1 MSKNEKEPL
10 FSAKNMKYLTGPF
23 SANNPVIV
31 QILGICSALAVTV
44 QLKPAIVMALSVT
57 VVTAFSNLVMSLL
70 RNGVPSRIRIIVQLV
85 VIAALVILVDQVL
98 KAFVYEVSKQLSVYV
113 GLIITNCIVMGRI
126 EAFALANK
134 PWASFLDGIGNGLGY
149 GLILVIVA
157 FFRELFGSGSLLGYR
172 IIPES
177 WYMAE
182 GGFYSNCGLML
193 FPPMALIIVGCIIW
207 VVFAFFFGMCS
218 YIAVSKSVKTALGL
232 GAAVTFVMVMTVP
245 LNYLLYEYV
254 LKANALVE
262 GVDLNFLSFIV
273 FIATIAAFVQLV
285 EMIVEKFSPTLYS
298 QLGIFLP
305 LIAVN
310 CAIMGG
316 SLFMQQKVD
325 GGELT
330 SLWQTI
336 VYGLGSG
343 LGWWLAIVMMAAIRE
358 KTTYSHIP
366 AALKGPGIAFIITGL
381 MGIAFMIFSG
391 IQF

>member
-1 MSKNEKEPL
+1 MESLNI
-10 FSAKNMKYLTGPF
+10 FIRSIFIDNM
-23 SANNPVIV
+23 
-31 QILGICSALAVTV
+31 
-44 QLKPAIVMALSVT
+44 
-57 VVTAFSNLVMSLL
+57 
-70 RNGVPSRIRIIVQLV
+70 
-85 VIAALVILVDQVL
+85 
-98 KAFVYEVSKQLSVYV
+98 
-113 GLIITNCIVMGRI
+113 
-126 EAFALANK
+126 
-134 PWASFLDGIGNGLGY
+134 
-149 GLILVIVA
+149 
-157 FFRELFGSGSLLGYR
+157 
-172 IIPES
+172 
-177 WYMAE
+177 
-182 GGFYSNCGLML
+182 
-193 FPPMALIIVGCIIW
+193 
-207 VVFAFFFGMCS
+207 VFAFFFGMCS

-245 LNYLLYEYV
+245 LNYLLYEYI
-254 LKANALVE
+254 LKPGALHQWIE
-262 GVDLNFLSFIV
+262 AIPESVDLNFLSFIV

-316 SLFMQQKVD
+316 SLYMQQKVD
-325 GGELT
+325 AGELDT
-330 SLWQTI
+330 LWQSI

-358 KTTYSHIP
+358 KTNYSHIP

>member
-1 MSKNEKEPL
+1 MESLNI
-10 FSAKNMKYLTGPF
+10 FIRSIFIDNM
-23 SANNPVIV
+23 
-31 QILGICSALAVTV
+31 
-44 QLKPAIVMALSVT
+44 
-57 VVTAFSNLVMSLL
+57 
-70 RNGVPSRIRIIVQLV
+70 
-85 VIAALVILVDQVL
+85 
-98 KAFVYEVSKQLSVYV
+98 
-113 GLIITNCIVMGRI
+113 
-126 EAFALANK
+126 
-134 PWASFLDGIGNGLGY
+134 
-149 GLILVIVA
+149 
-157 FFRELFGSGSLLGYR
+157 
-172 IIPES
+172 
-177 WYMAE
+177 
-182 GGFYSNCGLML
+182 
-193 FPPMALIIVGCIIW
+193 
-207 VVFAFFFGMCS
+207 VFAFFFGMCS

-245 LNYLLYEYV
+245 LNYLLYDYI
-254 LKANALVE
+254 LKPGALHQWIE
-262 GVDLNFLSFIV
+262 AIPESVDLNFLSFIV

-325 GGELT
+325 AGELDT
-330 SLWQTI
+330 LWQSI

-358 KTTYSHIP
+358 KTNYSHIP